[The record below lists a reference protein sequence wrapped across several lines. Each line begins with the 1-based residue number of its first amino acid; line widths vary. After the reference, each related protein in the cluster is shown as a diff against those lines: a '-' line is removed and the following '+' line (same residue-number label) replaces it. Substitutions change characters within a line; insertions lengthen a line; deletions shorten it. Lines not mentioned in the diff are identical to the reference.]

1 MNQENIRPISTY
13 DNLSARSAA
22 ATATTAAAAAA
33 SSNINTNSNTNT
45 NTYSNS
51 ISNASQPK
59 VQQLGSNTSATQP
72 SGTIDNGI
80 SGNYQNATAE
90 THQQQHNASS
100 SDLNETRANNSIAA
114 VRAALSDAKCKF
126 FGINNYEYDAL
137 HPSAAAVSLSPSS
150 DATTNSGCQAQGA
163 KATSNYANVIDGS
176 PISVSVLPEA
186 SGLQPMKTTTTA
198 TSSTFTPD
206 RALPYGTTYE
216 QIPLSD
222 LDIPQP
228 SQAVYMSTTVPQNIK
243 GMKIAGRHTPTRNS
257 LRHSRMIVVNN
268 KTRHSIH
275 ESYSSH
281 IRNLNLSR
289 QLLIFQLAIG
299 LLIVCLSV
307 WILILA
313 PNASILINPYLSG
326 LSLLLASI
334 AGLILLGRNRRSE
347 YQRSYHNCYKVL
359 LVESYVFCTLALIF
373 CSLALVC
380 AAIEFAEVNS
390 SLASGDAACGPATS
404 SLLNY
409 RNCTCLTEIPTTESE
424 AESEITTDNTG
435 SQSTNESDSLNC
447 QAIGGEWKYILGCSM
462 ALNTAGI
469 VATFLYIMIYIC
481 CYRSSRKHFN
491 TSI

>member
-1 MNQENIRPISTY
+1 SSKPKVQPTDS
-13 DNLSARSAA
+13 SAA
-22 ATATTAAAAAA
+22 ATV
-33 SSNINTNSNTNT
+33 
-45 NTYSNS
+45 
-51 ISNASQPK
+51 ASQAA
-59 VQQLGSNTSATQP
+59 QHMHGASNGDAAGELSE
-72 SGTIDNGI
+72 S
-80 SGNYQNATAE
+80 
-90 THQQQHNASS
+90 
-100 SDLNETRANNSIAA
+100 RANNSIAA

-126 FGINNYEYDAL
+126 FGINSHEYAAVPPPTAAPPSAT
-137 HPSAAAVSLSPSS
+137 HPSETDASAAV
-150 DATTNSGCQAQGA
+150 AAVVQ
-163 KATSNYANVIDGS
+163 
-176 PISVSVLPEA
+176 PEA
-186 SGLQPMKTTTTA
+186 SGLLSVCTT
-198 TSSTFTPD
+198 PE
-206 RALPYGTTYE
+206 RVLPYGTTYE

-228 SQAVYMSTTVPQNIK
+228 SQVQNTRKPPTRKFTYSLLPQAVYMSTTVPQNIK

-268 KTRHSIH
+268 KTRHSIQD
-275 ESYSSH
+275 SYSAH
-281 IRNLNLSR
+281 VRTLNLSR

-313 PNASILINPYLSG
+313 PHASMLINPYLSG

-334 AGLILLGRNRRSE
+334 AGLILLGRSRRAD
-347 YQRSYHNCYKVL
+347 YQRSYHNCRKVL
-359 LVESYVFCTLALIF
+359 LAESYVFCTLALIF

-380 AAIEFAEVNS
+380 AAIEFAEVAS
-390 SLASGDAACGPATS
+390 SLASVDGACGPATS

-409 RNCTCLTEIPTTESE
+409 RNCSCATETPNEATTAST
-424 AESEITTDNTG
+424 SGEI
-435 SQSTNESDSLNC
+435 ESDSVGANC

-462 ALNTAGI
+462 ALNAAGI